1 MEDKKI
7 TISITEVMKMAA
19 EAGAKAAM
27 DRLNR
32 EKQERLKTRYDR
44 RLRNTEI
51 LLRNYRTFVIHKN
64 EAVYSSSKAVEI
76 LDELDSYEFEDEM
89 YVESIKK
96 SKERTSII
104 VSHVDKMLNVFRY
117 MSDSNPR
124 PEEQRK
130 FKTIF
135 ALYIDEKQKTPEE
148 ICTEMSVNQRTL
160 YRDRKAGIQI
170 LSGLLFGVDGIKL
183 T

>member
-7 TISITEVMKMAA
+7 TVTVTEIMKMAA
-19 EAGAKAAM
+19 EAGAKAAI
-27 DRLNR
+27 DKYNQ

-51 LLRNYRTFVIHKN
+51 LLRNYRTFVVHKN

-96 SKERTSII
+96 SRERTAII
-104 VSHVDKMLNVFRY
+104 VTHVDKMLNVFRF
-117 MSDSNPR
+117 MCDSNPR
-124 PEEQRK
+124 PEESRK
-130 FKTIF
+130 YKTIY

-160 YRDRKAGIQI
+160 YRDRKAGIQF
-170 LSGLLFGVDGIKL
+170 LSGLLFGIDGIKL
-183 T
+183 I